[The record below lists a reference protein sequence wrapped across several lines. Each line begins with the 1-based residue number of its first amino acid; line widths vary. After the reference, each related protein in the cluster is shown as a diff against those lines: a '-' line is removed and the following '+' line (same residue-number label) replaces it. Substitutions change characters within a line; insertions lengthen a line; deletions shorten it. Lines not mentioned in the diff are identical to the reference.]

1 MLEADVIAGLANGE
15 RRHDETDYGNREPEH
30 EGRRPQACPIGD
42 EPGDECHHRHR
53 TIARRLVQAEREP
66 ALPRADQIDL
76 HDHRDRPGEPLVDTK
91 EDVGED
97 HPLPRGCPDQQQRHG
112 YADDPARDQDGPPTV
127 PIGQHARSQVR
138 QRLRDAER
146 DQERERECETP
157 DPKIWVAISGTTV
170 PAEAGK
176 LTLVLPSGK
185 AVTDVA
191 PKTGIYSERLVLSD
205 LGGPGDGEFG
215 VDIAPT
221 GDAKQGAWFS
231 FDLRQETDCAAFGG
245 DVSDGATID
254 MLCFSV
260 NSGVVTVND
269 QTLKTKLKVG
279 TNYHVDITLFSSATY
294 GDIWALCLT
303 NVDSGE
309 QEWVCGA
316 IDGGYRPVHSA
327 SLRKHAGKT
336 GSISID
342 SIVLL
347 GYQR

>member
-1 MLEADVIAGLANGE
+1 MTRSRA
-15 RRHDETDYGNREPEH
+15 T
-30 EGRRPQACPIGD
+30 RRPISVLRFLAGF
-42 EPGDECHHRHR
+42 
-53 TIARRLVQAEREP
+53 AVVLALVGSGSKAGAPDGWSQLFLATFQGV
-66 ALPRADQIDL
+66 AD
-76 HDHRDRPGEPLVDTK
+76 G
-91 EDVGED
+91 
-97 HPLPRGCPDQQQRHG
+97 
-112 YADDPARDQDGPPTV
+112 
-127 PIGQHARSQVR
+127 
-138 QRLRDAER
+138 
-146 DQERERECETP
+146 
-157 DPKIWVAISGTTV
+157 AISGTTV

-215 VDIAPT
+215 VDIAPS

-231 FDLRQETDCAAFGG
+231 FDLRQETECAAFGG

-279 TNYHVDITLFSSATY
+279 TNYHVDITLFTSSTY
-294 GDIWALCLT
+294 GDIWAFCLT

-316 IDGGYRPVHSA
+316 IDGGYRPVHAA